1 MTGSSTDISPRQPR
15 RPAAVRLVWIT
26 LGVIILFA
34 AYFLIPTK
42 NVGQGS
48 DLPWLILALGI
59 FAAVAALQ
67 IPAIVS
73 APYPIV
79 RAVGTMAMLVSLYI
93 LIFARIYL
101 SISLGDPLVFSRPLD
116 TVTALYFTVTVF
128 ATVGFGDIVAQS
140 NGTMLLVT
148 FQMLL
153 NLAVIGTLIR
163 LVTTAAQ
170 HGVARRRG
178 DRNTPL

>member
-1 MTGSSTDISPRQPR
+1 M
-15 RPAAVRLVWIT
+15 VWIA

-101 SISLGDPLVFSRPLD
+101 SISLGDPLVFNRPLD